1 MDLTRLPLPALLAQ
15 WARIADRV
23 ERGEAVAAEYAA
35 DVAVRHEI
43 AQRLRS
49 RPSTTETREML
60 AELDDT
66 FRQGTDLV
74 ADCVAGVDRA
84 THEGW
89 SAAREWYF
97 WRSPRDVAA

>member
-15 WARIADRV
+15 WARTADRV
-23 ERGEAVAAEYAA
+23 ERGEAIATEYPG

-43 AQRLRS
+43 ALRLRS

-66 FRQGTDLV
+66 FRQGTDPV
-74 ADCVAGVDRA
+74 TDCVAGAARA
-84 THEGW
+84 AQEGW

-97 WRSPRDVAA
+97 WRFPRVFAA